1 MLNSLMKSI
10 TGALTPSFG
19 ASLPTVSVVEA
30 HQRQESGSAILVDVR
45 GPSEWEQTGVA
56 KGAHRIQMGTPDFI
70 TRLEALRKREPSKAV
85 DLICR
90 SGNRS
95 GSVQRALADMGW
107 KEVYNVSGGTS
118 SWMAAQLPMQ
128 R

>member
-1 MLNSLMKSI
+1 MFSTLMKSI

-19 ASLPTVSVVEA
+19 ASLPSISVVEA
-30 HQRQESGSAILVDVR
+30 RQRLESGASILVDVR
-45 GPSEWEQTGVA
+45 GPSEWAQTGVA
-56 KGAHRIQMGTPDFI
+56 SGAHRIQMGAPDFVAK
-70 TRLEALRKREPSKAV
+70 LEALRKREPSKAI

-90 SGNRS
+90 SGARS

-107 KEVYNVSGGTS
+107 SEVYNVRGGTS

>member
-1 MLNSLMKSI
+1 MKSLA
-10 TGALTPSFG
+10 GALMPSSS
-19 ASLPTVSVVEA
+19 AALPAISVQEA
-30 HQRQESGSAILVDVR
+30 HQRQQNGAAILVDVR
-45 GPSEWEQTGVA
+45 GPSEWAQTGVA
-56 KGAHRIQMGTPDFI
+56 KGAHRIEMGAPDLVARI
-70 TRLEALRKREPSKAV
+70 EALRKREPGKAV

-95 GSVQRALADMGW
+95 RSVQRALADLGW
-107 KEVYNVSGGTS
+107 HEVFNVKGGTS